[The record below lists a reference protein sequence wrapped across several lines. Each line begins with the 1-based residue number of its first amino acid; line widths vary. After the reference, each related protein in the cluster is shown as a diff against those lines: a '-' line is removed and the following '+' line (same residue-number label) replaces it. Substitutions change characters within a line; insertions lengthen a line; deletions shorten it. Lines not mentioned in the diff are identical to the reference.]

1 MKILA
6 RTKPDKVW
14 KLVES
19 AAYDGEKELQKLLA
33 ESPSLIS
40 IQDVR
45 EGAGQLVVA
54 VREFPLPFIGF
65 IDLLAFSAE
74 GDMTLIECKLAS
86 NPQIKRE
93 VIGQAL
99 EYGGQLWQMTYEDL
113 DEKIRIRSG
122 KSLAEL
128 MREALGATE
137 WDEEAFRVNVETA
150 LEQGSFIL
158 MIVVDQVT
166 DELSRI
172 IRFVNNCGQPAFSF
186 AALELRRFQSDQTEM
201 LVPRVLGIKEASREN
216 RRNQHSGL
224 TTRDEFLKKC
234 EPEIRNFFAGLLD
247 IAEQR
252 GHTIYWG
259 IKGFSIRVYLP
270 ESDSFASIAYGYPAD
285 LFQVYFA
292 NLPTSDEQIL
302 SLRKEILTYGIFQ
315 EAPKTLSVKLDS
327 NNIKQ
332 AKEAY
337 ELMLLRVEEIAKAGA
352 IAAQL

>member
-1 MKILA
+1 MKILVHNK
-6 RTKPDKVW
+6 TENLW
-14 KLVES
+14 KLVKSLPYE
-19 AAYDGEKELQKLLA
+19 DEKQLQQLLA
-33 ESPSLIS
+33 ASPSLIS
-40 IQDVR
+40 IEDVR

-65 IDLLAFSAE
+65 IDLLAFSPE

-99 EYGGQLWQMTYEDL
+99 EYGGQLWQMSYEDL
-113 DEKIRIRSG
+113 DEKIQIRSG

-128 MREALGATE
+128 MRGALGTTP
-137 WDEEAFRVNVETA
+137 WDEEAFRGNVESA

-201 LVPRVLGIKEASREN
+201 LVPRVLGIKEPTREN
-216 RRNQHSGL
+216 KRNAQSRL
-224 TTRDEFLKKC
+224 TNQGEFLAKC
-234 EPEIRNFFAGLLD
+234 APEIATFFTD
-247 IAEQR
+247 ILNIANER

-259 IKGFSIRVYLP
+259 VKGFSVRVYIP
-270 ESDSFASIAYGYPAD
+270 ETDSFASIAYGYPPS
-285 LFQVYFA
+285 LFQIYFA
-292 NLPTSDEQIL
+292 HLPFSDEQIL
-302 SLRKEILTYGIFQ
+302 AIRKEILGYGIFQ
-315 EAPKTLSVKLDS
+315 EARKTLSVELNT
-327 NNIKQ
+327 NNLKP
-332 AKEAY
+332 ALEAY
-337 ELMLLRVEEIAKAGA
+337 KVMLQKVEEIVKNS
-352 IAAQL
+352 